1 MSFWVIRNVKK
12 IKEIDDSA
20 LAITRRKYG
29 RGYAYYYES
38 GEKITDK
45 YILKRIRGLVVPPM
59 WTEVLICKFDD
70 GHIQAIGRDL
80 KGRKQYIYHSVYEK
94 QRQEEKF
101 RKLLEF
107 VILLPKIRK
116 HAHRDLKRKGW
127 PKKKLVA
134 MIIMLLDEY
143 GIRIGN
149 KQYQIR
155 NETYGLTTLRRKH
168 LSIEDNEL
176 IFSFKGKSNQL
187 REVQIDDNE
196 LVPFIKKAADMPGY
210 EIFRYRD
217 ENGNFQNVDSEDVNE
232 YITKFMGEDFSSKYF
247 RTWAANRLAID
258 FYPEAFVDQKKG
270 SRKKFSNIVIKM
282 VASELGNTPSVCRNY
297 YVHPA
302 IFNAVDKKEVPNP
315 NSYQDSKATYGL
327 SASEKLARKLIEE
340 SYW

>member
-1 MSFWVIRNVKK
+1 MKK

-29 RGYAYYYES
+29 RGYAYYFES
-38 GEKITDK
+38 GQKIKDRF
-45 YILKRIRGLVVPPM
+45 ILKRIKNLVVPPM
-59 WTEVLICKFDD
+59 WTDVLICKFDD

-107 VILLPKIRK
+107 VKLLPKIREE
-116 HAHRDLKRKGW
+116 AYRDLKSSGW

-134 MIIMLLDEY
+134 MIILLLDEY

-149 KQYQIR
+149 KQYRDR

-168 LSIEDNEL
+168 LTLDENEL

-187 REVQIDDNE
+187 REVQIDDTE
-196 LVPFIKKAADMPGY
+196 LVPFIKRAADLPGY

-217 ENGNFQNVDSEDVNE
+217 ENGSFQNVDSEDVNE
-232 YITKFMGEDFSSKYF
+232 YITEIMGADFSSKYF

-258 FYPEAFVDQKKG
+258 FYPEALIDQKKG

-282 VASELGNTPSVCRNY
+282 VASELGNTPTVCRDY

-302 IFNAVDKKEVPNP
+302 VFNALDKKEVPHP
-315 NSYQDSKATYGL
+315 NRFKDAKATAGL
-327 SASEKLARKLIEE
+327 SASEKLARQLIEA
-340 SYW
+340 SY